1 MIFGMLYD
9 PLPDAEFILDRFRE
23 IKKKLHLIYKKKK
36 YFVEGDLEKYF
47 KNKEIIWTPP
57 SYEVKKIKKNEKIT
71 MKNCDKFNWQ
81 YKKDENFTFHLMPM
95 FGVAFRCYS
104 LNFPGFEA
112 VMEFRKE
119 DKNIVLRTQ
128 SDDTSIKSTRL
139 AKYLEKNYKFYN
151 PT

>member
-1 MIFGMLYD
+1 MLHD

-71 MKNCDKFNWQ
+71 MKNSDKFNWQ
-81 YKKDENFTFHLMPM
+81 YKKNLKH
-95 FGVAFRCYS
+95 
-104 LNFPGFEA
+104 
-112 VMEFRKE
+112 
-119 DKNIVLRTQ
+119 
-128 SDDTSIKSTRL
+128 DTIYFLCFLSHIYHFICFLFVVFS
-139 AKYLEKNYKFYN
+139 
-151 PT
+151 